1 MTVNLINTAGFSRSE
16 FLTPLEKLTGLP
28 NVAYNSSRFAEFERD
43 EVLAKTW
50 FCVASQ
56 AQLPAKGWLHPVD
69 IYGMP
74 LLVVRDR
81 QSAIRVFHN
90 VCSHRGM
97 KLVEEPRASNGLIT
111 CRYHGWCYTSEG
123 SLKATPHINGEGNHQ
138 DDNFD
143 RSLNGLK
150 EIRTHIFA
158 GLIFVNLSG
167 DAADFSS
174 FIKPVTDL
182 WHEFNLDK
190 YGHGGSDSSWEI
202 TLQGNWKFAQEN
214 HVDGYHLPFVHPG
227 LNSYSP
233 LRNHYPLVLDG
244 SASGQ
249 GSIGQD
255 HAGAIG
261 DESLPMNTD
270 LSEPWQRGK
279 AEFLSI
285 FPNIMIGVQA
295 DHYWTVHLIPISADQ
310 TFERMDLYYFQ
321 EGATEAKYSA
331 LRKANRDRMLEI
343 YEEDRDMVEGMQRG
357 RKSPAFHG
365 GALAPAMDQPAYC
378 FNRIVARSVV
388 DALDR

>member
-1 MTVNLINTAGFSRSE
+1 MAVNLINTGEFLRSE
-16 FLTPLEKLTGLP
+16 FTAPLEKLTGLP
-28 NVAYNSSRFAEFERD
+28 NVAYNSEGFAEFERD
-43 EVLAKTW
+43 AVLAKTW
-50 FCVASQ
+50 FCVANQS
-56 AQLPAKGWLHPVD
+56 QLPEGGWLHPVD
-69 IYGMP
+69 VFGMP

-97 KLVEEPRASNGLIT
+97 KLVEEARRSNGLIT

-138 DDNFD
+138 DENFD
-143 RSLNGLK
+143 RELHGLK
-150 EIRTHIFA
+150 EIRTHLFA

-167 DAADFSS
+167 DAADFST

-182 WHEFNLDK
+182 WHEFDLDK

-202 TLQGNWKFAQEN
+202 VLKGNWKFAQEN

-233 LRNHYPLVLDG
+233 LRNHYPLVLEG

-249 GSIGQD
+249 GSEGQD
-255 HAGAIG
+255 HAGVIG
-261 DESLPMNTD
+261 DDPLPMNTD
-270 LSEPWQRGK
+270 LSEPWQHGK

-285 FPNIMIGVQA
+285 YPNIMIGVQA

-310 TFERMDLYYFQ
+310 TFERMDLYYYGD
-321 EGATEAKYSA
+321 GATDSKYSA
-331 LRKANRDRMLEI
+331 LRTANRDRMLEI

-357 RKSPAFHG
+357 RKSSAFNG
-365 GALAPAMDQPAYC
+365 GALAPAMDQPAHC
-378 FNRIVARSVV
+378 FNRIVARAVV
-388 DALDR
+388 DALEG